1 MLRFITYYN
10 EYYGEKISK
19 KKINR
24 INYLK
29 LRYNR
34 VINGNYISLHNVNG
48 KIKEHV

>member
-1 MLRFITYYN
+1 MLNFLRYYD
-10 EYYGEKISK
+10 EYYGEKLSK

-34 VINGNYISLHNVNG
+34 VINGDYISLHNING
-48 KIKEHV
+48 EIKKHV